1 MRGICAPS
9 LWMTSNDDVGQS
21 ECTSGLSD
29 QIALFQAMH
38 TQAVVQLLRAVSH
51 SNHSMRKGR
60 PCVCWEVKGAMWAR
74 GKSRSGKS
82 LWDGQRVSTHALS
95 RFVALRAPSAPCRA
109 VLSTLKGLPDVLF
122 QIAHT
127 SNLQVHCC
135 FVRAHCMY
143 IVCVCDDEHPPRPSP
158 RRRVNCSDDHC
169 LWICWS

>member
-1 MRGICAPS
+1 MYFRPVRSDRAVPS
-9 LWMTSNDDVGQS
+9 HAYTDHP
-21 ECTSGLSD
+21 CKP
-29 QIALFQAMH
+29 LFNCCES
-38 TQAVVQLLRAVSH
+38 VSH

-135 FVRAHCMY
+135 SFARTACTLC
-143 IVCVCDDEHPPRPSP
+143 VCVMTSIPLAPHREGG
-158 RRRVNCSDDHC
+158 
-169 LWICWS
+169 